1 MEPVYSTSATAS
13 GGRRDGRVRSA
24 TLDLAIDPP
33 GHGSATNPEE
43 LFAAGYATCFANAAI
58 VVARKLKL
66 DPAGL
71 EVEAEVTLGRFE
83 DATFGLAV
91 ELRMT
96 APPLTDAEARTVM
109 EAAHERCPYSR
120 ATRGNVEVGLVA
132 RGGAPRGRST
142 CSSRSPITACS
153 SSSASRRASSARP
166 ADPRSATAP
175 APAAS

>member
-43 LFAAGYATCFANAAI
+43 LFAAGYAACFANAAI

-83 DATFGLAV
+83 DKTIGIAA

-96 APPLTDAEARTVM
+96 APALTEEQAGMVM
-109 EAAHERCPYSR
+109 RAAHEFCPYSR
-120 ATRGNVEVGLVA
+120 ATRGNIEVGLTA
-132 RGGAPRGRST
+132 RGGV
-142 CSSRSPITACS
+142 
-153 SSSASRRASSARP
+153 
-166 ADPRSATAP
+166 
-175 APAAS
+175 

>member
-1 MEPVYSTSATAS
+1 MEPVYTTSATAS

-43 LFAAGYATCFANAAI
+43 LFAAGYSACFANAAI
-58 VVARKLKL
+58 VSARKLKL

-71 EVEAEVTLGRFE
+71 EVEARVTLGRF
-83 DATFGLAV
+83 DDGTFGIGA

-96 APPLTDAEARTVM
+96 APQLTAAEADAVI

-120 ATRGNVEVGLVA
+120 ATRGNIDVVLVA
-132 RGGAPRGRST
+132 RGGA
-142 CSSRSPITACS
+142 
-153 SSSASRRASSARP
+153 
-166 ADPRSATAP
+166 
-175 APAAS
+175 

>member
-43 LFAAGYATCFANAAI
+43 LFAAGYSACFANAAI

-83 DATFGLAV
+83 DGTFGLAV

-96 APPLTDAEARTVM
+96 APALTEDEARTVM
-109 EAAHERCPYSR
+109 HAAHAYCPYSR
-120 ATRGNVEVGLVA
+120 ATRGNIEVGLVA
-132 RGGAPRGRST
+132 RGGAT
-142 CSSRSPITACS
+142 
-153 SSSASRRASSARP
+153 
-166 ADPRSATAP
+166 
-175 APAAS
+175 

>member
-24 TLDLAIDPP
+24 TLDLAVDPP

-43 LFAAGYATCFANAAI
+43 LFAAGYSACFANAAI
-58 VVARKLKL
+58 VVARKAKL

-83 DATFGLAV
+83 DKTFGIAV

-96 APPLTDAEARTVM
+96 APALTEEEARTLM
-109 EAAHERCPYSR
+109 DAAHQYCPYSR
-120 ATRGNVEVGLVA
+120 ATRGNIDVGLTA
-132 RGGAPRGRST
+132 RGGA
-142 CSSRSPITACS
+142 
-153 SSSASRRASSARP
+153 
-166 ADPRSATAP
+166 
-175 APAAS
+175 